1 MKVEELEKLIESL
14 KEISKYTELD
24 IKITINPSKDE
35 ENILHTPY
43 TPYTPYNPWQYQ
55 PVIQPL
61 SIPITWKTFSTDR
74 ITSTSTLGMYYFDKE
89 TNTYKLNED

>member
-24 IKITINPSKDE
+24 IEITINPSKDE
-35 ENILHTPY
+35 NIPH

-55 PVIQPL
+55 PLIQPL

-74 ITSTSTLGMYYFDKE
+74 ITSTSEMYYFDKE

>member
-24 IKITINPSKDE
+24 IEITINPSKDE
-35 ENILHTPY
+35 NIPH

-74 ITSTSTLGMYYFDKE
+74 ITSTLGMYYFNKE